1 VTATAEPVSQANVVS
16 IESPIEIKTV
26 LPPNY
31 VWTDGGF
38 VPSGTVVLSTGD
50 VIVVPKMIGGSL
62 RWTHGDERLGETE
75 EMEMTEGSDEA
86 KRLGAE
92 TVKPTT
98 QEKESG
104 MSEQVEKRAQAAWA
118 KSALPTLDDCVKEAR
133 RQLAG
138 LRTVIE
144 EFERD
149 HPQP

>member
-1 VTATAEPVSQANVVS
+1 VTATAEPVSQANVLS

-31 VWTDGGF
+31 VLTDGGF

-62 RWTHGDERLGETE
+62 RWRLGETE
-75 EMEMTEGSDEA
+75 EMEMAEGSDEA
-86 KRLGAE
+86 KQLGAE
-92 TVKPTT
+92 TMKPIA

-104 MSEQVEKRAQAAWA
+104 MSDQEVEKRAQAAWA

-133 RQLAG
+133 TQLAG

-144 EFERD
+144 DFERE